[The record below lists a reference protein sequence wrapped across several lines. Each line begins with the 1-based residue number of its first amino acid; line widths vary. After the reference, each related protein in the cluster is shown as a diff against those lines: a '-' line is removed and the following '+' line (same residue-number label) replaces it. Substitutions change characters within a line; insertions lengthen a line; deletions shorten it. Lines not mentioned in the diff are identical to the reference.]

1 MHTRYV
7 NVSKVLLYK
16 VVGYVI
22 LVKNEVVSSTVDS
35 SVEVDGI
42 IVVVLKLV
50 GVENL
55 MKLLFLL
62 FLAF

>member
-1 MHTRYV
+1 M
-7 NVSKVLLYK
+7 LYK
-16 VVGYVI
+16 VVGYVV
-22 LVKNEVVSSTVDS
+22 LVKDEVFSGTVDS
-35 SVEVDGI
+35 SVEVVGI